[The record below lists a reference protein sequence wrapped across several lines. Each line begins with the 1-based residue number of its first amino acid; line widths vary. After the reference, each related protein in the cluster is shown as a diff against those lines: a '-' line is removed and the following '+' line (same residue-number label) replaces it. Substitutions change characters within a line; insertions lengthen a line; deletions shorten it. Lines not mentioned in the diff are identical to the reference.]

1 MKGWYNMEINLID
14 TIKADCAYY
23 EKMQHGF
30 AWLELIECKDS
41 KKTNLYQLVKNG
53 EELWYGTLKESNA
66 IVKTLIKLEEAA
78 S

>member
-1 MKGWYNMEINLID
+1 MEINLID

-23 EKMQHGF
+23 EKMQNGF
-30 AWLELIECKDS
+30 VWLELIECSNS
-41 KKTNLYQLVKNG
+41 KESRLYQLTKNG
-53 EELWYGTLKESNA
+53 EELWYGTLQEINA

>member
-1 MKGWYNMEINLID
+1 MEINLID

-30 AWLELIECKDS
+30 IWLELIECSNS
-41 KKTNLYQLVKNG
+41 KESGLYQLIKNE
-53 EELWYGTLKESNA
+53 EELWYGTLKEINA
-66 IVKTLIKLEEAA
+66 IVKVLIKLEEIA